1 MLMNPSLN
9 VNLLKFLLCVGLY
22 WKAVEGLEDLKVLK
36 DSIEPIDFSSR
47 GYLPLFQ
54 SHWVTHKH
62 GLAVYMRRV
71 FFYLETYPYKTLRIL
86 IYVFNCLYFIWCL
99 TSFPSWNYPLFFV
112 QMFWCCVME
121 HDEGHYLFCVTQWL
135 QSLSIS

>member
-1 MLMNPSLN
+1 MNPSLN

-54 SHWVTHKH
+54 SHCVTHKH

-71 FFYLETYPYKTLRIL
+71 FFYLETYPYKTQDSYLRFQL
-86 IYVFNCLYFIWCL
+86 SLLHLVSYFF
-99 TSFPSWNYPLFFV
+99 SFVELPPLLCADV
-112 QMFWCCVME
+112 LMLC
-121 HDEGHYLFCVTQWL
+121 HGT
-135 QSLSIS
+135 